1 MLDKISPLTFKKA
14 KEVDIFFSGQ
24 RKKIWV
30 AQDMDTVLDE
40 FSAAQLTQEIP
51 AHHCP
56 FGGVLWPSGRAFADW
71 SRNNLT
77 VDEINSSETLEL
89 GCGVGFVACA
99 LAEIGLKNIL
109 ATDAEQSFADYLF
122 QNSKEWGV
130 QGRIKFETLD
140 WYNEVP
146 LKYQKR
152 FPLVIACDV
161 LYEESHIQLL
171 PKIAHECLNKD
182 GTFYLADPERF
193 RFDAAMAELKKLFN
207 SVEDTVVETELNP
220 MDIATG
226 TVSKTQKKVR
236 VHILKCREPI

>member
-1 MLDKISPLTFKKA
+1 MLDKMSPLTFEKA
-14 KEVDIFFSGQ
+14 KEVEIFFSGQ

-30 AQDMDTVLDE
+30 AQDMDRVLDE

-71 SRNNLT
+71 ALT
-77 VDEINSSETLEL
+77 HFGEIEKELNETLEL

-99 LAEIGLKNIL
+99 LAELGLKNIL
-109 ATDAEQSFADYLF
+109 ATDAEQSFADYLRHNAKLWNVSG
-122 QNSKEWGV
+122 Q
-130 QGRIKFETLD
+130 IKFETLD

-171 PKIAHECLNKD
+171 PKIAHECLSKD
-182 GTFYLADPERF
+182 GIFYLADPERF
-193 RFDAAMAELKKLFN
+193 RFDAALAELKKLFR

-220 MDIATG
+220 MDLATG
-226 TVSKTQKKVR
+226 TVSKTQKTVR